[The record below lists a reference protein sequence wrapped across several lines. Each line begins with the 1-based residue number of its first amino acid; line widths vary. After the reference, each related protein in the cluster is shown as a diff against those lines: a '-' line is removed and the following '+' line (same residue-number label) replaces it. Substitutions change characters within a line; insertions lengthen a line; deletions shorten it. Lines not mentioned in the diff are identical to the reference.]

1 MSFILGL
8 LAAIYIVC
16 AFLPKQFDL
25 PSGLFKIG
33 AGIFAVLTLLFALNP
48 FVIID
53 GGKRGI
59 VTRLGAIQ
67 PTELQEGLNIINPL
81 FEKVDQWDV
90 RVFKSQVKSDSV
102 SSDLQT
108 IGTESALNYHVD
120 PDKAAELKQKVGSNF
135 ADVIIAPVIQE
146 SLKASTAKYA
156 IQELT
161 ANRALVRDA
170 AKALIVAKL
179 APYYIKVD
187 DYSILNFDFSD
198 KFEAAIEAK
207 QVSEQRAEQAEF
219 ELQKVEIDSQ
229 QALARAKA
237 EAEGLKAQREQITD
251 GLLELRRIENQ
262 AKYLD
267 KWNGQL
273 PSTLITHDKPNIMG
287 LPMNLGK

>member
-8 LAAIYIVC
+8 LALICIVC

-33 AGIFAVLTLLFALNP
+33 AGIFGVLTILFALNP

-53 GGKRGI
+53 GGKRGV

-67 PTELQEGLNIINPL
+67 SIELQEGLNIINPL
-81 FEKVDQWDV
+81 FDKVDQWDV
-90 RVFKSQVKSDSV
+90 RVFKSQVKSASV

-108 IGTESALNYHVD
+108 INTESALNYHVD
-120 PDKAAELKQKVGSNF
+120 PEKAAELKQKVGSDF

-146 SLKASTAKYA
+146 SLKASTAKYP

-170 AKALIVAKL
+170 AKALIIAKL

-207 QVSEQRAEQAEF
+207 QVSEQRAEQAKF
-219 ELQKVEIDSQ
+219 ELQRVEIDSQ
-229 QALARAKA
+229 QAIARAKA
-237 EAEGLKAQREQITD
+237 EAEGLKAQREQITPE
-251 GLLELRRIENQ
+251 LLELRRIEMQ
-262 AKYLD
+262 ARAIE
-267 KWNGQL
+267 KWHGDVPQYMMGNSTPFIQL
-273 PSTLITHDKPNIMG
+273 TP
-287 LPMNLGK
+287 GK

>member
-207 QVSEQRAEQAEF
+207 QVSEQRAEQAKF

-262 AKYLD
+262 KLAID
-267 KWNGQL
+267 KWDGSVPHYMMGNSTPFIQL
-273 PSTLITHDKPNIMG
+273 TP
-287 LPMNLGK
+287 GK

>member
-1 MSFILGL
+1 MSFLLFL
-8 LAAIYIVC
+8 LAAVC
-16 AFLPKQFDL
+16 VVCIFLSEQLNMPK
-25 PSGLFKIG
+25 SLFKIG
-33 AGIFAVLTLLFALNP
+33 AGLFTTAAILVVLNP

-53 GGKRGI
+53 GGKRGV

-67 PTELQEGLNIINPL
+67 QTELQEGLNIVNPL
-81 FEKVDQWDV
+81 FDKVDQWDV
-90 RVFKSQVKSDSV
+90 RVFKSQVKSASV

-108 IGTESALNYHVD
+108 INTESALNYHVD
-120 PDKAAELKQKVGSNF
+120 PDKAAELKQKVGSDF

-146 SLKASTAKYA
+146 SLKASTAKYP

-170 AKALIVAKL
+170 AKALIIAKL

-207 QVSEQRAEQAEF
+207 QVSEQRAEQAKF

-262 AKYLD
+262 KLAID
-267 KWNGQL
+267 KWDGSVPHYMMGNSTPFIQL
-273 PSTLITHDKPNIMG
+273 TP
-287 LPMNLGK
+287 GK

>member
-1 MSFILGL
+1 MSFILFL
-8 LAAIYIVC
+8 LAAVC
-16 AFLPKQFDL
+16 VVCIFLSEQLNMPK
-25 PSGLFKIG
+25 SLFKIG
-33 AGIFAVLTLLFALNP
+33 AGLFGTAAILVVLNP

-53 GGKRGI
+53 GGKRGV

-67 PTELQEGLNIINPL
+67 PTELQEGLNIVNPL
-81 FEKVDQWDV
+81 FDKVDQWDV
-90 RVFKSQVKSDSV
+90 RVFKSQVKSASV

-108 IGTESALNYHVD
+108 INTESALNYHVD
-120 PDKAAELKQKVGSNF
+120 PEKAAELKQKVGSDF

-146 SLKASTAKYA
+146 SLKASTAKYP

-170 AKALIVAKL
+170 AKALIIAKL

-207 QVSEQRAEQAEF
+207 QVSEQRAEQAKF

-237 EAEGLKAQREQITD
+237 EAEGLKAQREQITPE
-251 GLLELRRIENQ
+251 LLELRRIEMQ
-262 AKYLD
+262 AKAID
-267 KWNGQL
+267 KWTGEVPQYMMGNSTPFIQL
-273 PSTLITHDKPNIMG
+273 TP
-287 LPMNLGK
+287 GK

>member
-8 LAAIYIVC
+8 LTAICIVC
-16 AFLPKQFDL
+16 AFLPKKFDL

-53 GGKRGI
+53 GGKRGV

-81 FEKVDQWDV
+81 FDKVDQWDV
-90 RVFKSQVKSDSV
+90 RVFKSQVKSASV

-108 IGTESALNYHVD
+108 INTESALNYHVD
-120 PDKAAELKQKVGSNF
+120 PEKAAELKQKVGSDF

-146 SLKASTAKYA
+146 SLKASTAKYP

-170 AKALIVAKL
+170 AKALITAKL

-207 QVSEQRAEQAEF
+207 QVSEQRAEQAKF
-219 ELQKVEIDSQ
+219 ELQRVEIDSQ
-229 QALARAKA
+229 QAIARAKA
-237 EAEGLKAQREQITD
+237 EAEGLKAQREQITPE
-251 GLLELRRIENQ
+251 LLELRRIEMQ
-262 AKYLD
+262 AKAIE
-267 KWNGQL
+267 KWTGEVPQYMMGNSTPFIQL
-273 PSTLITHDKPNIMG
+273 TP
-287 LPMNLGK
+287 GK

>member
-1 MSFILGL
+1 MSFILFL
-8 LAAIYIVC
+8 LAAVC
-16 AFLPKQFDL
+16 VVCIFLSEQLNMPK
-25 PSGLFKIG
+25 SLFKIG
-33 AGIFAVLTLLFALNP
+33 AGLFGTAAILVVLNP

-53 GGKRGI
+53 GGKRGV

-67 PTELQEGLNIINPL
+67 PTELQEGLNIVNPL
-81 FEKVDQWDV
+81 FDKVDQWDV
-90 RVFKSQVKSDSV
+90 RVFKSQVKSASV

-108 IGTESALNYHVD
+108 INTESALNYHVD
-120 PDKAAELKQKVGSNF
+120 PEKAAELKQKVGSDF

-146 SLKASTAKYA
+146 SLKASTAKYP

-170 AKALIVAKL
+170 AKALIIAKL

-207 QVSEQRAEQAEF
+207 QVSEQRAEQAKF

-229 QALARAKA
+229 QAIARAKA
-237 EAEGLKAQREQITD
+237 EAEGLKAQREQITPE
-251 GLLELRRIENQ
+251 LLELRRIEMQ
-262 AKYLD
+262 GKAIE
-267 KWNGQL
+267 KWDGSVPQYMMGNSTPFIQL
-273 PSTLITHDKPNIMG
+273 TP
-287 LPMNLGK
+287 GK

>member
-90 RVFKSQVKSDSV
+90 RVFKSQVKSASV

-108 IGTESALNYHVD
+108 INTESALNYHVD
-120 PDKAAELKQKVGSNF
+120 PEKAAELKQKVGSDF

-146 SLKASTAKYA
+146 SLKASTAKYP

-170 AKALIVAKL
+170 AKALIIAKL

-207 QVSEQRAEQAEF
+207 QVSEQRAEQAKF

-262 AKYLD
+262 KLAID
-267 KWNGQL
+267 KWDGSVPHYMMGNSTPFIQL
-273 PSTLITHDKPNIMG
+273 TP
-287 LPMNLGK
+287 GK